1 MVARVKKGDT
11 VIVLSGKDKGKHG
24 AVINV
29 LPAKDK
35 VLVKD
40 IAMVTRHAKARKQG
54 DVSGIK
60 KRESY
65 ITLSKVMP
73 ICKSCNKPCRVNS
86 KVMQETGKRVRLC
99 NNCNEIF

>member
-11 VIVLSGKDKGKHG
+11 IEVLSGRDKGKRG
-24 AVINV
+24 SVINV

-40 IAMVTRHAKARKQG
+40 IAMVTRHTKARKQG
-54 DVSGIK
+54 DVAGIK

-86 KVMQETGKRVRLC
+86 KIVEETGKRERLC
-99 NNCNEIF
+99 NMCKEIF

>member
-11 VIVLSGKDKGKHG
+11 VIVLSGKDKGKRG
-24 AVINV
+24 SVISIS
-29 LPAKDK
+29 PTKDK

-60 KRESY
+60 KRESF
-65 ITLSKVMP
+65 IMLSRVMP
-73 ICKSCNKPCRVNS
+73 ICKSCNKPCRINS
-86 KVMQETGKRVRLC
+86 KIVEETGKRVRLC
-99 NNCNEIF
+99 NMCKEIF